1 MKPQN
6 RHAASALAAC
16 TIGSEVSTEG
26 LRAIGHALLA
36 YLICCCVW
44 DAWQQTLRPC
54 RRADNLL
61 LGAEFRTL
69 AGLKLNLRLCMLASD
84 SGDC

>member
-16 TIGSEVSTEG
+16 TIGSEVSKRGFELSGTPFSP
-26 LRAIGHALLA
+26 